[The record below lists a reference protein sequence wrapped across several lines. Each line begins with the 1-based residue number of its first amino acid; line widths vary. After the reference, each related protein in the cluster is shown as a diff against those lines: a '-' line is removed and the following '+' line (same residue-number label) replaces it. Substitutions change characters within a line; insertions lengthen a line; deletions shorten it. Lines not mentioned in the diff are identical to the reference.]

1 MTTDHCGRISADA
14 VVGRTALWDGPM
26 KESFSCWHSHEGADT
41 HATGGLACDGHLIR
55 ITAERRDVFLHPLEG
70 CDLVEHADIA

>member
-1 MTTDHCGRISADA
+1 
-14 VVGRTALWDGPM
+14 M
-26 KESFSCWHSHEGADT
+26 KETFSCWHSHEGADT
-41 HATGGLACDGHLIR
+41 HATGGLACDGYLIR